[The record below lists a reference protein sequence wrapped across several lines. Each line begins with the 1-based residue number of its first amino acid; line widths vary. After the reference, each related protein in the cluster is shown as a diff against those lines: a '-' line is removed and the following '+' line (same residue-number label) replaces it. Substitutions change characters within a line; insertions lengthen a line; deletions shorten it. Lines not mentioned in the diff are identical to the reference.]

1 MPPLEKMMKSSDT
14 TASGQETGRTHFGQ
28 VLLALAGD
36 SSQYLIGL
44 AVMGAANMI
53 LLPLYTRYLS
63 PSDFGR
69 YSLVEVLALGL
80 ISVSGLG
87 VNVSYLKWFA
97 ESDGGRAPVL
107 LGTMLVVNGG
117 AALAAGLGLWLF
129 AASGPSARSLG
140 GETAAFASLL
150 LPLVFLET
158 LQSAFLAHLRARR
171 NAFAFCLTSG
181 IRLVSIAAFSVWL
194 VAGRSE
200 GLGGVFAGRV
210 LGDICGL
217 LAMAAYSVTDLRV
230 RFSPRIAHAM
240 TAYGLPVMGG
250 SLLTMVLDGSGRF
263 FLSHYS
269 NLEQVGLFAVATKI
283 SGVMRM
289 LVVAPFVSAWGG
301 LIFQIAHKPGARLIY
316 SKIMSYVLVLS
327 VAVALALSLVSPFF
341 LKLLA
346 TKQYSGSLFVV
357 PWLFLVQAVMIL
369 QHPYSVGIY
378 LASATKWLL
387 PIYASGIA
395 VNLIL
400 NRALAPRYGMLGVA
414 WAWLAAW
421 IVITILMSCVAQYYY
436 AVRYEYKPLMIS
448 LGLCGLVFLG
458 IRALPEF
465 PSVQG
470 LFFPSVFS
478 VLIVAIAA
486 VYLYLDVRRTKM
498 EFGTGGT
505 D

>member
-1 MPPLEKMMKSSDT
+1 MVNQMHLLKTNDAIRGT
-14 TASGQETGRTHFGQ
+14 VATGFPA
-28 VLLALAGD
+28 VLRSLAGD
-36 SSQYLIGL
+36 STQYLLGL
-44 AVMGAANMI
+44 ALIGAANMI

-69 YSLVEVLALGL
+69 YALVEVLALGL

-97 ESDGGRAPVL
+97 ESDSGHTPVL
-107 LGTMLVVNGG
+107 LGTMLVANGC
-117 AALAAGLGLWLF
+117 AALAAGLGLWVF

-140 GETAAFASLL
+140 GETAGFASLF

-171 NAFAFCLTSG
+171 KAFAFSLTSG
-181 IRLVSIAAFSVWL
+181 IRLVSIAAFSIWL

-200 GLGGVFAGRV
+200 GLRGVFAGRV

-217 LAMAAYSVTDLRV
+217 LAMAAYSVTDLRI
-230 RFSPRIAHAM
+230 RFSGRIAYAM

-250 SLLTMVLDGSGRF
+250 SLLTMALDGSGRF
-263 FLSHYS
+263 FLNHYS
-269 NLEQVGLFAVATKI
+269 NLEQVGLYAVAIKI

-289 LVVAPFVSAWGG
+289 LVVYPFVTAWGG
-301 LIFQIAHKPGARLIY
+301 LIFQIAQKPGARLIY

-327 VAVALALSLVSPFF
+327 VAIALAFSLLSPFF
-341 LKLLA
+341 LRLLA
-346 TKQYSGSLFVV
+346 TKEYSGSLSVV

-378 LASATKWLL
+378 LACATKWLL

-414 WAWLAAW
+414 WSWLGAW
-421 IVITILMSCVAQYYY
+421 IVITILMSCVGQHYY

-458 IRALPEF
+458 IAALPEF
-465 PSVQG
+465 PRVPG
-470 LFFPSVFS
+470 LIFLSVFS
-478 VLIVAIAA
+478 VLIVACAA
-486 VYLYLDVRRTKM
+486 VYLYLDVRRTRT
-498 EFGTGGT
+498 EFDTRGTN
-505 D
+505 

>member
-1 MPPLEKMMKSSDT
+1 MPSLEKMMKSPDA
-14 TASGQETGRTHFGQ
+14 TASGREIGRTHFGQ

-69 YSLVEVLALGL
+69 YALVEVLALGL
-80 ISVSGLG
+80 ISVSNLG
-87 VNVSYLKWFA
+87 VSVSYLKWFA
-97 ESDGGRAPVL
+97 ESDRDRALVL

-129 AASGPSARSLG
+129 AASGSSARPLG
-140 GETAAFASLL
+140 GDASTFASLL

-181 IRLVSIAAFSVWL
+181 IRLVAIAVFSVWL

-200 GLGGVFAGRV
+200 GLHGVFAGRV

-217 LAMAAYSVTDLRV
+217 LAMAAYSAPDLRA
-230 RFSPRIAHAM
+230 RFSPRIAYAM

-250 SLLTMVLDGSGRF
+250 SLLTMALDGSGRF

-269 NLEQVGLFAVATKI
+269 NLAQVGLFAVATKI
-283 SGVMRM
+283 SGVMRL
-289 LVVAPFVSAWGG
+289 LVVAPFVTAWGG
-301 LIFQIAHKPGARLIY
+301 LIFQIAQKPDARLIY

-327 VAVALALSLVSPFF
+327 VAIALAFSLLSPFF
-341 LKLLA
+341 LRLLA
-346 TKQYSGSLFVV
+346 TKEYSESLSVV

-378 LASATKWLL
+378 LASATKCLL
-387 PIYASGIA
+387 PVYAAGIA

-400 NRALAPRYGMLGVA
+400 NRILAPRYGMLGVA

-421 IVITILMSCVAQYYY
+421 IVITILMSCIAQYYY
-436 AVRYEYKPLMIS
+436 AVRYEYKPLIIS

-458 IRALPEF
+458 LSAQPEF
-465 PSVQG
+465 SRAQG
-470 LFFPSVFS
+470 LILPSILS
-478 VLIVAIAA
+478 ALIVVCAA
-486 VYLYLDVRRTKM
+486 VYLYLDVRRTRT
-498 EFGTGGT
+498 EFGTGGS